1 MKIKKNNISTI
12 MYLFISLFVL
22 YNIIIHPQDCMK
34 AASRGLFA
42 WINIVVPSLF
52 PFLVISELLIGLGF
66 VDFIGVLLEPLM
78 VPIFN
83 VSGKGAFPFAMSIT
97 SGYPIGVK
105 LVTRLRKN
113 KKISKSEAQRLLSF
127 SSTSGPLFMI
137 GAISTGMLNNPLI
150 SPLIVYPHYLGAI
163 AVGILFRFYKMKD
176 EKINSSPTKN
186 IFKNAFRKLFQ
197 AKNKD
202 NRNLGKML
210 SDGVVNGVSSIVIVG
225 GFIVFYSVLVEI
237 LDISNFFNIFTE
249 IFNIILPLNL
259 SPEVIKGLLTGML
272 EITIGC
278 KEIAELNG
286 VSLLFKIVI
295 INFLI
300 GWSGFSIHSQAM
312 SFISSTDLNSK
323 LYMFSKL
330 LHGLFSAGFSY
341 LLYNLKYKNIVY
353 TSFSFE
359 TNYLEIITFPKW
371 LNTLKI
377 SLQLEI
383 YMLIFALLYGFIMSL
398 INNIILN
405 K

>member
-1 MKIKKNNISTI
+1 MQIKKNNISTI
-12 MYLFISLFVL
+12 IYILISLFVL
-22 YNIIIHPQDCMK
+22 YNIIIHPQDCIK
-34 AASRGLFA
+34 AASKGLLA

-97 SGYPIGVK
+97 SGYPVGVK
-105 LVTRLRKN
+105 LVTRLRKD

-163 AVGILFRFYKMKD
+163 AVGVLFRFYKMKD
-176 EKINSSPTKN
+176 EKINSSPNKN
-186 IFKNAFRKLFQ
+186 LFKNAFRKLFQ

-202 NRNLGKML
+202 NRNLGKIL
-210 SDGVVNGVSSIVIVG
+210 SDGVINGVSSIIIVG

-237 LDISNFFNIFTE
+237 LYISNFFNIFTE

-259 SPEVIKGLLTGML
+259 NPEVIKGLLTGML

-300 GWSGFSIHSQAM
+300 SWSGFSIHSQAM
-312 SFISSTDLNSK
+312 SFINSTDLNSK

-371 LNTLKI
+371 LDTLKI
-377 SLQLEI
+377 SLQLGL
-383 YMLIFALLYGFIMSL
+383 YMLIFALLYGFIMSS

>member
-1 MKIKKNNISTI
+1 MQIKKNNISTI
-12 MYLFISLFVL
+12 IYILISLFVL
-22 YNIIIHPQDCMK
+22 YNIIIHPQDCIK
-34 AASRGLFA
+34 AASKGLLA

-97 SGYPIGVK
+97 SGYPVGVK
-105 LVTRLRKN
+105 LVTQLRN
-113 KKISKSEAQRLLSF
+113 DKKISKHEAQRLLSF

-150 SPLIVYPHYLGAI
+150 SPLIIYPHYLGAI
-163 AVGILFRFYKMKD
+163 AVGILFRFYKTKD
-176 EKINSSPTKN
+176 EKINSSSNKN
-186 IFKNAFRKLFQ
+186 ILKNAFRKLFQ

-202 NRNLGKML
+202 NRSLGKML

-237 LDISNFFNIFTE
+237 LNLSNFFNIFTE

-259 SPEVIKGLLTGML
+259 SPEVTKSLLTGML

-300 GWSGFSIHSQAM
+300 SWSGFSIHSQAM
-312 SFISSTDLNSK
+312 SFINSTDLNSK

-330 LHGLFSAGFSY
+330 LHGLFSATFSY
-341 LLYNLKYKNIVY
+341 LLYNLKYKNVVY
-353 TSFSFE
+353 TFFSFE
-359 TNYLEIITFPKW
+359 TNYLEIITFSRW
-371 LNTLKI
+371 LDTLKI
-377 SLQLEI
+377 SLQLGL
-383 YMLIFALLYGFIMSL
+383 YMLIFALLYGFIMSS